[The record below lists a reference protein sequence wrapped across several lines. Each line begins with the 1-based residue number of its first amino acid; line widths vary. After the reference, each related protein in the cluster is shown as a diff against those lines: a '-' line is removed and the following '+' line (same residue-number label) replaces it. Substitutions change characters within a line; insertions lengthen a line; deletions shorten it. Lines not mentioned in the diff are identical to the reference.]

1 MNLNEFILAY
11 QATEKLNLVEE
22 MKKIR
27 RVINLMIDGTISQLT
42 PTVGITNVEKEETVE
57 D

>member
-27 RVINLMIDGTISQLT
+27 RIINLMIDGTISQLT